1 MPKTFGFKEMA
12 KGYFPHLINTKENQ
26 TVVFEHLPDI
36 QYYYPDGMK
45 PDKRER
51 FLEWYE
57 EHKNNKFD
65 FQKKLLRYCRSDVD
79 MLRKRC
85 LKFKKKTVQR
95 NDSSW

>member
-1 MPKTFGFKEMA
+1 
-12 KGYFPHLINTKENQ
+12 
-26 TVVFEHLPDI
+26 
-36 QYYYPDGMK
+36 MK

-79 MLRKRC
+79 MLRKC
-85 LKFKKKTVQR
+85 YLKFKKER